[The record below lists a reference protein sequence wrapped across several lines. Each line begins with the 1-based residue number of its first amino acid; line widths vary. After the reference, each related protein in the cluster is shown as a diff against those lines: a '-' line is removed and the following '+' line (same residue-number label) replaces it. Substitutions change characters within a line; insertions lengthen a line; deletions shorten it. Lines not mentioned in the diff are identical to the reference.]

1 MQMAVDF
8 SFGQVEAV
16 CAAMQDIASD
26 KRPAFTSRLKHL
38 MKSGIVDEERR
49 GGQFRPGRG
58 KAAKFSYA
66 QLMKFVIGVEL
77 LQAGTPPA
85 LAAKLVQGNWLQLRV
100 GVYFALYNEVE
111 KRAAGDPREETFWV
125 LGPEA
130 LRDLTNSGESD
141 WDHYE
146 AFESIYRTE
155 DLAGHLAG
163 HATSGLR
170 GHYRRQLVL
179 NGTAITRSA
188 AFLISFEMHIATIDE
203 LRDDLLRDIRED
215 EARLEKAMKEIDLS
229 VSLAES
235 KEKRQHTPYFRDF
248 EERMNARVQI
258 VVNHLTDSQMAIM
271 TAQQGSQVELMP
283 EDLLHLRKLDLIGV
297 QQGEIVI
304 TELGQYVADELRRQ
318 AGARSTST
326 PTQTRRLE
334 RAAQT
339 IKRMADSGL
348 LSSEEAH
355 EKPEEVKTSKPGKRR
370 SKKHGDR

>member
-1 MQMAVDF
+1 MPVDF

-16 CAAMQDIASD
+16 CAGMQDIASD

-49 GGQFRPGRG
+49 GGEFRPGRG
-58 KAAKFSYA
+58 KAARFSFS

-100 GVYFALYNEVE
+100 GVYFSLYNEVE
-111 KRAAGDPREETFWV
+111 KRVAGDPREETFWV
-125 LGPEA
+125 LSPEA
-130 LRDLTNSGESD
+130 LRDLTNAGESQ

-146 AFESIYRTE
+146 AFESIYRTD

-179 NGTAITRSA
+179 NGTAITRAA
-188 AFLISFEMHIATIDE
+188 AFLISFEMHIATIEE
-203 LRDDLLRDIRED
+203 LREALLADIRED

-235 KEKRQHTPYFRDF
+235 KERRQHSPYSRDF
-248 EERMNARVQI
+248 EERMNARVA
-258 VVNHLTDSQMAIM
+258 VVLDHLTDSQMAIM
-271 TAQQGSQVELMP
+271 TAEEGSQVELIP
-283 EDLLHLRKLDLIGV
+283 DDLLYLRKLDLIAV

-304 TELGQYVADELRRQ
+304 TELGQYVAEELRRQ
-318 AGARSTST
+318 RGPRAQTS
-326 PTQTRRLE
+326 PELKRRLE
-334 RAAQT
+334 RSAAA
-339 IKRMADSGL
+339 IERMKDTGLLGSQGDSGDV
-348 LSSEEAH
+348 ATG
-355 EKPEEVKTSKPGKRR
+355 KKRR
-370 SKKHGDR
+370 SENGDRN